1 MGHWRGVNAAAPAVG
16 RAVDAARSS
25 LRAALGDRVRSAG
38 SDRAEALAQDGTPL
52 VENAA
57 VQVLGDSVRIVD
69 VVTPT
74 AARFEGFLDGI
85 QRSSTIAYLDGVP
98 LLHGTAA
105 AAIRVRDAGGRM
117 TTWCAPRIEHAI
129 YASRALLGEPTWTTL
144 RDVLE
149 PRAHIIR
156 DSDNGLPVPSRHP
169 SALLRQSLDALSRV
183 RNDMERAMGD
193 AWCDAHADRAL
204 YVDGSLRTS
213 HVMLRSPGVV
223 GAVKSHATL
232 YVPDTAFQMVASLG
246 AGQRTS
252 VLAALDAAGRTRF
265 LTWYLRLRSAVG
277 RDPFFGLIRVEC
289 GARDGDVGAVETH
302 ADEVSSWL
310 LAERA
315 PIAKPDARWDVMP
328 YAIRDC
334 EVYLRAVA

>member
-1 MGHWRGVNAAAPAVG
+1 MNAAAPAVG

-25 LRAALGDRVRSAG
+25 LRAALGDRICSAG

-52 VENAA
+52 IEDVA
-57 VQVLGDSVRIVD
+57 VQVLGNIVRVLD
-69 VVTPT
+69 VAT
-74 AARFEGFLDGI
+74 AAIARFDGFLDGI

-105 AAIRVRDAGGRM
+105 AAIRVRDVSGRM
-117 TTWCAPRIEHAI
+117 STWRTPRIEHGI
-129 YASRALLGEPTWTTL
+129 YASRALLGEPVWSTL
-144 RDVLE
+144 HDVME
-149 PRAHIIR
+149 PRGHEIH
-156 DSDNGLPVPSRHP
+156 DSDNGLVVPVRHP

-183 RNDMERAMGD
+183 RNDMERAVGD
-193 AWCDAHADRAL
+193 AWCHENTDRAL

-213 HVMLRSPGVV
+213 QTMLRSPVAVGV
-223 GAVKSHATL
+223 VKSHATL
-232 YVPDTAFQMVASLG
+232 YLPGDSFPLVASLG